1 MLRAT
6 LVTNGISTA
15 LCGLALLVAP
25 GPLATLLGVP
35 TPGVVAAVGA
45 GLVLYAAGLFWTA
58 SRRPTPALAAWTAI
72 VMDLAWVVGSVA
84 LLELG
89 LLTPIGAGLVA
100 LIAAVVFVFAA
111 LQYRGVRRLALPEPS
126 AA

>member
-35 TPGVVAAVGA
+35 TPGVVAGA
-45 GLVLYAAGLFWTA
+45 
-58 SRRPTPALAAWTAI
+58 
-72 VMDLAWVVGSVA
+72 A
-84 LLELG
+84 LLERG

-100 LIAAVVFVFAA
+100 LVAAVVFVFAA
-111 LQYRGVRRLALPEPS
+111 LQYRGVRRLARSEPS